1 MFSEC
6 TGQKCKAVAAS
17 LIICMIAV
25 SFSLFAEG
33 TLCAFAETYGTVI
46 GGADFREAAD
56 ESTSR
61 NIISE
66 LDEGTRVIVLGTETG
81 TDGFV
86 WYHISDPASGLE
98 GYVRGDS
105 LSVGGSSQETL
116 FGQSGGHSKE
126 ELDQQSGGHSN
137 EEPDQQSEGQPQE
150 ETADLPEETDEPAL
164 RAVAKTPAQACARSD
179 WEFEAYL
186 TSQGF
191 PESYKSGLRAL
202 HAQYPL
208 WKFNA
213 LHTGIYWS
221 DAVYAQTHP
230 VWTSLVLSNK
240 PDSWKSKE
248 PGAFD
253 PQTGEYTVFD
263 SGGWVAASGAIVRHY
278 MDPRN
283 SLDDVT
289 VFQFLSNRYDPSTQN
304 SSTLASVIR
313 NTFLA
318 GYFPESTY
326 SSYSALLLDAGSG
339 SGTNPLTLASMIIN
353 EQGANGGGGCISGT
367 VPGYTGYYN
376 FFNIGAYASGGNDA
390 VINGLIYAKNQGWN
404 TRAKSILG
412 GAYWYA
418 RNYVNSNKYT
428 LYLQRFNVMNGSE
441 NLGTGQYMTA
451 IWGANEEGISL
462 SKGYKSMMSS
472 ALTFDI
478 PVYLNMPDQPCP
490 CPGSESAGSWITIG
504 GMYYYIFNDGTYA
517 SGEYIDGYWLDS
529 DGRWTYKPKA
539 SWKLDSAGWWYGDTA
554 GWYPKKTWAKID
566 TALYFFKNT
575 GYMAKDEY
583 ISGYWL
589 GSKGSWTYRAKSSW
603 NSDFRGWWYE
613 DTNGWYPKSNWTRI
627 DDEWYYFDCDGYMLT
642 GWYQIGGSW
651 YYFGKDGD
659 MAHDEWIEGYYV
671 NGSGVWIPSA

>member
-1 MFSEC
+1 M
-6 TGQKCKAVAAS
+6 
-17 LIICMIAV
+17 
-25 SFSLFAEG
+25 
-33 TLCAFAETYGTVI
+33 TV
-46 GGADFREAAD
+46 
-56 ESTSR
+56 
-61 NIISE
+61 
-66 LDEGTRVIVLGTETG
+66 
-81 TDGFV
+81 
-86 WYHISDPASGLE
+86 
-98 GYVRGDS
+98 
-105 LSVGGSSQETL
+105 
-116 FGQSGGHSKE
+116 
-126 ELDQQSGGHSN
+126 
-137 EEPDQQSEGQPQE
+137 
-150 ETADLPEETDEPAL
+150 
-164 RAVAKTPAQACARSD
+164 
-179 WEFEAYL
+179 
-186 TSQGF
+186 
-191 PESYKSGLRAL
+191 
-202 HAQYPL
+202 
-208 WKFNA
+208 
-213 LHTGIYWS
+213 
-221 DAVYAQTHP
+221 
-230 VWTSLVLSNK
+230 
-240 PDSWKSKE
+240 
-248 PGAFD
+248 
-253 PQTGEYTVFD
+253 
-263 SGGWVAASGAIVRHY
+263 
-278 MDPRN
+278 
-283 SLDDVT
+283 
-289 VFQFLSNRYDPSTQN
+289 
-304 SSTLASVIR
+304 
-313 NTFLA
+313 
-318 GYFPESTY
+318 
-326 SSYSALLLDAGSG
+326 
-339 SGTNPLTLASMIIN
+339 
-353 EQGANGGGGCISGT
+353 
-367 VPGYTGYYN
+367 
-376 FFNIGAYASGGNDA
+376 
-390 VINGLIYAKNQGWN
+390 
-404 TRAKSILG
+404 
-412 GAYWYA
+412 
-418 RNYVNSNKYT
+418 
-428 LYLQRFNVMNGSE
+428 
-441 NLGTGQYMTA
+441 